1 MTDLLKKFDKTF
13 GATKKA
19 ATGGYGRVGGDRTVD
34 DQMLRRGD
42 RWNFLFIAGMW
53 FQDLFNYDFRR
64 TERCIIPYATQEG
77 EISFCAYNT
86 GIGWRNIIEK
96 MHMTATLT
104 KWYDEHGRHQIYA
117 GGKNVDLSETTHN
130 LVLDADAVAKG
141 KQKDLDDLGIAKNA
155 REEKLRARKIE
166 VNANEKSAEDERM
179 AALYRQHVLKEQAP
193 EPVIK
198 IAGLGGKKKPAV
210 QDVVH
215 NKPE

>member
-1 MTDLLKKFDKTF
+1 MMSPANARTRIGERSELAVIVDPSCA
-13 GATKKA
+13 ATKKA
-19 ATGGYGRVGGDRTVD
+19 QVGADGRVGGDRTVD
-34 DQMLRRGD
+34 D
-42 RWNFLFIAGMW
+42 
-53 FQDLFNYDFRR
+53 
-64 TERCIIPYATQEG
+64 
-77 EISFCAYNT
+77 
-86 GIGWRNIIEK
+86 
-96 MHMTATLT
+96 H
-104 KWYDEHGRHQIYA
+104 
-117 GGKNVDLSETTHN
+117 LSETTHS

-166 VNANEKSAEDERM
+166 VTANEKSAEDERM